1 MRFLVA
7 VVLLAFSTSVQA
19 EQFSLRCDDGDFK
32 PLVFTFDTKAQK
44 AIYESP
50 AQERPLPGTIQ
61 RSLGKSFLFSV
72 QGIGPD
78 FTDFVWND
86 GASEMQIGLRGTP
99 FQRTFRCAAIPLRPV
114 TELFVTLWPK
124 P

>member
-1 MRFLVA
+1 MRVLVA
-7 VVLLAFSTSVQA
+7 FAFLAFSTAAQA
-19 EQFSLRCDDGDFK
+19 EQFSLRCDDGEFE
-32 PLVFTFDTKAQK
+32 PLVFTFDISAKK

-50 AQERPLPGTIQ
+50 TKEGPMPGTIL
-61 RSLGKSFLFSV
+61 RSMGRSFLFSI
-72 QGIGPD
+72 QSIGPD
-78 FTDFVWND
+78 FTDFVWDD
-86 GASEMQIGLRGTP
+86 GASQMQIGLRGTP